1 MNLPTQ
7 AAEEWLSTRVEA
19 TRTTLAKAAAAA
31 WTAAIPLLLLW
42 SGLSTA
48 NKMLGGVLWVSV
60 TLNLF
65 LLAVVCWHRTEN
77 RRRLSDQS
85 KSGDLIS
92 DLQHSLMDLMYDYYP
107 QRYTR
112 EELEVRSGRK
122 RVEVDTALFS
132 LARRTPKLV
141 GEPKGGLWR
150 EGQPHPQ
157 GWWLSVTGMSYQE
170 KRRSEQA
177 VGEQPAIST
186 SIS

>member
-1 MNLPTQ
+1 MKNLNLPTQ

-19 TRTTLAKAAAAA
+19 ARTTLAKAAAGA

-48 NKMLGGVLWVSV
+48 NKMLGGVLWVSL

-65 LLAVVCWHRTEN
+65 LLAKVCWHRTQN
-77 RRRLSDQS
+77 RQRLADQT
-85 KSGDLIS
+85 KSEDSIS

-107 QRYTR
+107 ARYTR
-112 EELEVRSGRK
+112 EELEEKTGRK
-122 RVEVDTALFS
+122 RVEIDTALLT

-150 EGQPHPQ
+150 DGQPNPK
-157 GWWLSVTGMSYQE
+157 GWWLSITGMAYQE
-170 KRRSEQA
+170 KRKSEQGA
-177 VGEQPAIST
+177 RGNAG
-186 SIS
+186 

>member
-19 TRTTLAKAAAAA
+19 TRTTLAKAAAGA

-48 NKMLGGVLWVSV
+48 NKILGGVLWVSL

-65 LLAVVCWHRTEN
+65 LLAKVCWHRTQN
-77 RRRLSDQS
+77 RQRLSDQS
-85 KSGDLIS
+85 KLGESIS

-107 QRYTR
+107 NRYTR
-112 EELEVRSGRK
+112 EELEAKLGCPRI
-122 RVEVDTALFS
+122 EVDTAL
-132 LARRTPKLV
+132 LTLERRTPKLV
-141 GEPKGGLWR
+141 GSPKGGLWK

-157 GWWLSVTGMSYQE
+157 GWWLSVTGMSYQQ

-177 VGEQPAIST
+177 AERPAINT